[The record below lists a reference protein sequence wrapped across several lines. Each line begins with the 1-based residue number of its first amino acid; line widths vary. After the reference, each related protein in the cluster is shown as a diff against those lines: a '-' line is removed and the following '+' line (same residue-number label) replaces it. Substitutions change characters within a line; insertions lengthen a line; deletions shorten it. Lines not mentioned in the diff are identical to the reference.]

1 VAVKNQFLFLGGE
14 DTCYVLDG
22 GTIAGV
28 DGKQFRYR
36 VAGRCMSP
44 MLEPGD
50 ELVLDRDPGPVLPG
64 WIVTFRGGEHLLTHR
79 VIKTRRD
86 RFWARGDNSEAV
98 QGPLG
103 PEDVIGRVVAVV
115 RNSRRTDLSTE
126 RQRLLGLARNY
137 GMAWVRQIARKHPGL
152 RRFVEVDLLAS
163 MTARSI
169 QRKVLGALLGEI
181 SVHEVEEKTKILAGI
196 LSPTW
201 PAEEKAVSWIERK
214 LNRGQVRAF
223 NAAYERHT
231 EPVGSVVLIEDEYK
245 STGKIGYV
253 GWLLVRLGFR
263 GAGIGRKLL
272 EEVDREARNSGMKLL
287 WAEVMPDNTR
297 SLGLFKSMG
306 YQEMT
311 NRALERWPKTLR
323 RRLLPGRVVVA
334 KQLG

>member
-1 VAVKNQFLFLGGE
+1 MAGKGRFLFLGSE
-14 DTCYVLDG
+14 DACYVLD
-22 GTIAGV
+22 AGLV
-28 DGKQFRYR
+28 DKAGESNRFR

-44 MLEPGD
+44 FLEPGD
-50 ELVLDRDPGPVLPG
+50 ELVLDNNPGAVRPG
-64 WIVTFRGGEHLLTHR
+64 WIVTFRWNDRLLTHR
-79 VIKTRRD
+79 AIKTSGD
-86 RFWARGDNSEAV
+86 RFWARGDNSEGI

-103 PEDVIGRVVAVV
+103 TEDLVGRVVAVV
-115 RNSRRTDLSTE
+115 RNGRRTDLSTE

-169 QRKVLGALLGEI
+169 QRRLLGALLGEV
-181 SVHEVEEKTKILAGI
+181 SVREVKEKTKILAGI

-297 SLGLFKSMG
+297 SLGLFNSMG

-311 NRALERWPKTLR
+311 SKELERWPKTLR

-334 KQLG
+334 KQPG